1 MRDVSRPKAGFFS
14 CTAGR
19 FFVSK
24 TGLIFELREDDDLD
38 GAEEALVEVLP
49 LDAVPMAALFLLPSA
64 VLRIAERGA
73 GGWVPI
79 AGLDLPALAA
89 LASHGLVDLAG
100 EHARLGRAVQE
111 VLDGLTRA
119 LCDAPFAPPEAA

>member
-1 MRDVSRPKAGFFS
+1 MDYVLAPFLWLIGVLVSIVFWIV
-14 CTAGR
+14 TQ
-19 FFVSK
+19 VLWILLW
-24 TGLIFELREDDDLD
+24 LI
-38 GAEEALVEVLP
+38 LP
-49 LDAVPMAALFLLPSA
+49 LLVIAFV